1 MPISFGSSESSGS
14 SLFIRANLPQNRW
27 WVKTEAGDETIDMS
41 RGFAMDI
48 KNVTF
53 GWLMIDIGVRD
64 WQPWPS
70 PSEQIARPSENH
82 KQGFE
87 VDCWLSDGRQASFSG
102 NSYGLGQFI
111 ARVYNEAEASPDFAS
126 KIPVVQVTSSTPVV
140 VGKGTSYDVGFSIAK
155 TWINKPENG
164 AEVAAPVAAPI
175 TAPAPAPAAAPASE
189 TEFGF

>member
-1 MPISFGSSESSGS
+1 MPISFGSSEGSGS

-53 GWLMIDIGVRD
+53 GWLHIDIGVRD

-87 VDCWLSDGRQASFSG
+87 VDCWLGDGRQASFSG

-111 ARVYNEAEASPDFAS
+111 AKVYNSAEASPDFGS

-140 VGKGTSYDVGFSIAK
+140 IGKGTSYDVGFSIDK
-155 TWINKPENG
+155 WINKPENG

-175 TAPAPAPAAAPASE
+175 TAPAPAPAAAPASD